1 MKFSSRAIYGMRA
14 MLALARTHGQGSTFL
29 KDIVER
35 ENLPGTYLEQLMV
48 PLRKAGIVQGVR
60 GARGGYTLSRSP
72 AEIPVL
78 AILEA
83 LEGPLCLAE
92 CPGGSGCCKRPEGC
106 ALQDLWE
113 EGSRALNQVYQGVS
127 LAAVLERQLAL
138 EAAPTVNYSI

>member
-60 GARGGYTLSRSP
+60 GAKGGYTLSRPP
-72 AEIPVL
+72 AEISVL
-78 AILEA
+78 TILEA
-83 LEGPLCLAE
+83 LEGPLNLAE
-92 CPGGSGCCKRPEGC
+92 CPGGSGCCRNPETC
-106 ALQDLWE
+106 ALQELWE
-113 EGSRALNQVYQGVS
+113 EGSRALHATYGGVS
-127 LAAVLERQLAL
+127 LAALLDRQKDKESDPAM
-138 EAAPTVNYSI
+138 NYSI